1 MIDVGGGG
9 DGDGDACTEQ
19 VWLENKDR
27 HNHL

>member
-9 DGDGDACTEQ
+9 DGDGDASTEQ